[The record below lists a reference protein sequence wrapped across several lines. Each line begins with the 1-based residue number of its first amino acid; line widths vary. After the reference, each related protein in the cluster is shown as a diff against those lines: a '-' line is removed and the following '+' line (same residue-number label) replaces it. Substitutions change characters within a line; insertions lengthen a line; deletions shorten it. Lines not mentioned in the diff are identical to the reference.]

1 MTDPTSVKYGTTPE
15 TRSALRLS
23 FAEVSCP
30 LDKHVTRRKRS
41 ELAHDP
47 DGYIA
52 RGYSISISN
61 DGANYGL
68 SDSIVIFDSTCVNC
82 TKDGDRLH
90 CIKDVRLRAFLTV
103 SVPVHYLSI
112 FRSHNSSSKILSNI
126 HME

>member
-1 MTDPTSVKYGTTPE
+1 MTDPSSVQYAATPK
-15 TRSALRLS
+15 TRSALKLS
-23 FAEVSCP
+23 YAEVSCP
-30 LDKHVTRRKRS
+30 LDKHVIRRKRS

-82 TKDGDRLH
+82 TKDGDKIH
-90 CIKDVRLRAFLTV
+90 CIKDVGLFAFALF
-103 SVPVHYLSI
+103 YIKFSI
-112 FRSHNSSSKILSNI
+112 VYDNGYRISNKSCQQWR
-126 HME
+126 